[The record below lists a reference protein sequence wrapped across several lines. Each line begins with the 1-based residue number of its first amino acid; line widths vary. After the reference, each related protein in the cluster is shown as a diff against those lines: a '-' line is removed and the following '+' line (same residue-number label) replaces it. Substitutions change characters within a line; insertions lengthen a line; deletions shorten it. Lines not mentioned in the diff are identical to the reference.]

1 MDGEGKMQ
9 LLDGGDVNQCY
20 VLQIWPC
27 VSVHRHLIAVVAS
40 LPLDGLGYVLGEPQ
54 PTKKGADGGT
64 DPL

>member
-1 MDGEGKMQ
+1 MQ

-27 VSVHRHLIAVVAS
+27 ISVHRHLIAVAAS
-40 LPLDGLGYVLGEPQ
+40 LPLDGLRYVLGEPQ
-54 PTKKGADGGT
+54 PAKKGADGGT